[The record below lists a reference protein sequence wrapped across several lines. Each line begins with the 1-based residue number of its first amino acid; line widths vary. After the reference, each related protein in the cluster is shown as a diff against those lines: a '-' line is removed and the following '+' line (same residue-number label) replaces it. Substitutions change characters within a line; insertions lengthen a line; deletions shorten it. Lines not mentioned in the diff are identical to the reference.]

1 MQKCM
6 HAAYPVRMVALQIRD
21 VPDSV
26 RDLLAEEAKRR
37 GTSLQ
42 GYLLEVLEREAA
54 NTSNRRWLDTMRRRA
69 VRERTTI
76 DADEIVASIADA
88 RQERGA

>member
-6 HAAYPVRMVALQIRD
+6 HGAYAVRMVALQIRD

-54 NTSNRRWLDTMRRRA
+54 SASNRRWLDEMRGRARRT
-69 VRERTTI
+69 RSTI
-76 DADEIVASIADA
+76 GADEIVEAIAEA
-88 RQERGA
+88 RRERGA